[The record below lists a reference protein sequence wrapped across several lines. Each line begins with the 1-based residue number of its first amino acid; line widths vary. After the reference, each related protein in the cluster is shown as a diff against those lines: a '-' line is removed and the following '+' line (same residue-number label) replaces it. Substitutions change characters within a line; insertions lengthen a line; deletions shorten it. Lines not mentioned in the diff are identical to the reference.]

1 MTSKIQSLYGG
12 LWSVWEA
19 TDGTGGGRVDMS
31 SGRSVAMDLQ
41 TSNYSIAIHQR
52 TVHTIVHPFKAL
64 HSYAVKTLSITH
76 PTVTS

>member
-1 MTSKIQSLYGG
+1 
-12 LWSVWEA
+12 
-19 TDGTGGGRVDMS
+19 MS

-41 TSNYSIAIHQR
+41 TSNYSIAIHR
-52 TVHTIVHPFKAL
+52 HTVHTIVHPFKAL